1 MVSPVLGET
10 KPGCER
16 RLLVGVGAILV
27 VLFLAQ
33 PAWRGLSRAKAVQT
47 YAIAAAAFD
56 AKLEAQNARYR
67 VGDED
72 GVPVV
77 RPPPGDVYV
86 AAGRWRFLPVL
97 ELQAGQAYRFHVAS
111 EDILHG
117 VVIGGVEALLVPG
130 QAAIMPVKTGEAG
143 KFSMVCSEYC
153 GLEHNK
159 MRHWV
164 TVIAAP

>member
-1 MVSPVLGET
+1 MCEHSPCAAFPPGER
-10 KPGCER
+10 K
-16 RLLVGVGAILV
+16 LLIGVGALLV
-27 VLFLAQ
+27 LLFLAQ
-33 PAWRGLSRAKAVQT
+33 PAWRGLARAGEIET
-47 YAIAAAAFD
+47 YAIAAPEFD
-56 AKLEAQNARYR
+56 AKLEAQIARYK
-67 VGDED
+67 VGDDE

-86 AAGRWRFLPVL
+86 SAGRWRFRPVL
-97 ELQAGQAYRFHVAS
+97 ELQPGQSYRLHVAS

-117 VVIGGVEALLVPG
+117 VVIGGKEALLAPG
-130 QAAIMPVKTGEAG
+130 RAAIMPVTTGEPG
-143 KFSMVCSEYC
+143 KFTMVCSEYC